1 MTDTATLI
9 TQLRVLGQLT
19 RTEAQVARQRVVQA
33 STDAV
38 RDELR
43 QNAADADGRAAR
55 IADALRDLGA
65 LPDPVTPLFGRV
77 AMLVRGAMEQA
88 QPLDE
93 ALLGDLALEHQ
104 LRDRARYVAA
114 LAAAADLPAVQA
126 LAGELEAAH
135 DRDGAVADLGPRRPR
150 RRAGGSRARRRC
162 SRWRPRSPGRRTLRA
177 GPRSTRWARRSPE
190 PSRR

>member
-55 IADALRDLGA
+55 IADALRA
-65 LPDPVTPLFGRV
+65 
-77 AMLVRGAMEQA
+77 
-88 QPLDE
+88 
-93 ALLGDLALEHQ
+93 
-104 LRDRARYVAA
+104 
-114 LAAAADLPAVQA
+114 
-126 LAGELEAAH
+126 
-135 DRDGAVADLGPRRPR
+135 LGPCP
-150 RRAGGSRARRRC
+150 
-162 SRWRPRSPGRRTLRA
+162 T
-177 GPRSTRWARRSPE
+177 

>member
-9 TQLRVLGQLT
+9 TQLRILGQLT

-38 RDELR
+38 RDDLR
-43 QNAADADGRAAR
+43 QNAADADGRVAR

-65 LPDPVTPLFGRV
+65 LPDLVTPLFGRV

-93 ALLGDLALEHQ
+93 ALLGDLGPGAPAARPGAL
-104 LRDRARYVAA
+104 RRGARRGRRRACGADPGRRARGR
-114 LAAAADLPAVQA
+114 P
-126 LAGELEAAH
+126 
-135 DRDGAVADLGPRRPR
+135 RPR
-150 RRAGGSRARRRC
+150 RCGG
-162 SRWRPRSPGRRTLRA
+162 
-177 GPRSTRWARRSPE
+177 
-190 PSRR
+190 